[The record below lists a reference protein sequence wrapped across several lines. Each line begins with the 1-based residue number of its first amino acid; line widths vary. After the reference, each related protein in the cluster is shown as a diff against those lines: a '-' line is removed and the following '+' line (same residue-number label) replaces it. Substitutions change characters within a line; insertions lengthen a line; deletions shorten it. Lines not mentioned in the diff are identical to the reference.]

1 VAGWFGKRGQG
12 SPQGLGSPQ
21 DLPPQRITTSNW
33 GPAAAPQMAPADTD
47 GISRIFSKELFEGER
62 GAFLRSMGFSP
73 DASRNIAQTA
83 DTFATMEAR
92 CRDRL
97 EAFVEKAG
105 TTLGDGLSVRPLLL
119 VPETVWQGEYRNFL
133 CATCRFYPAD
143 PSNVFFLAGTLQT
156 AKALGLPLQPN
167 MSPEEA
173 HDFAVQII
181 GVLGEMFEKANEREK
196 ASVAYEGARGL
207 GTIMTVKLFE
217 PPQYEPE
224 QKLFGPLLDRDYSK
238 LLPQHR

>member
-1 VAGWFGKRGQG
+1 LAGWFGKRGG

-21 DLPPQRITTSNW
+21 DLPPQQITTSHW

-62 GAFLRSMGFSP
+62 GEFLRRMGFSP
-73 DASRNIAQTA
+73 DAPRNIAQTA

-97 EAFVEKAG
+97 EVFVEKASVA
-105 TTLGDGLSVRPLLL
+105 LGDGLSVTPLFL
-119 VPETVWQGEYRNFL
+119 VPETVWQSQYRNFL

-156 AKALGLPLQPN
+156 AKTLGLPLQAG
-167 MSPEEA
+167 MSPEAA
-173 HDFAVQII
+173 HDFAIQII
-181 GVLGEMFEKANEREK
+181 GVLGEMFEKANAREK
-196 ASVAYEGARGL
+196 AGVAYEGARGL
-207 GTIMTVKLFE
+207 GTIMTVKLFD

-224 QKLFGPLLDRDYSK
+224 QKLFGPLPERDFDK
-238 LLPQHR
+238 LLPQNR

>member
-1 VAGWFGKRGQG
+1 MAGWFGKRGQG

-62 GAFLRSMGFSP
+62 GQFLRRMGFSP
-73 DASRNIAQTA
+73 DALGNIAQTA

-105 TTLGDGLSVRPLLL
+105 VALGNGLSVTPLFL
-119 VPETVWQGEYRNFL
+119 VPETVWQSQYRNFL
-133 CATCRFYPAD
+133 CATCRLYPAD

-156 AKALGLPLQPN
+156 AKTLGLPLRAG

-173 HDFAVQII
+173 HDFAIQII
-181 GVLGEMFEKANEREK
+181 GVLGEMFEKADAREK

-207 GTIMTVKLFE
+207 GTIMAVKMFD
-217 PPQYEPE
+217 PPQHDSE

-238 LLPQHR
+238 LLA

>member
-1 VAGWFGKRGQG
+1 MAGWFGKRGQG

-33 GPAAAPQMAPADTD
+33 GPAAAPQMAPADGD
-47 GISRIFSKELFEGER
+47 GISRLFSKELFTGEI
-62 GAFLRSMGFSP
+62 GEFLRSMGFSP
-73 DASRNIAQTA
+73 DALGNIAQTA

-92 CRDRL
+92 CREALEGFVDR
-97 EAFVEKAG
+97 ADRV
-105 TTLGDGLSVRPLLL
+105 LGDGLSVRPLLL

-133 CATCRFYPAD
+133 CATCRLYPAD

-156 AKALGLPLQPN
+156 AKTLGLPLQAR

-173 HDFAVQII
+173 HEFAVQII

-196 ASVAYEGARGL
+196 ASLAYEGARGL
-207 GTIMTVKLFE
+207 GTIMTVKLFD

-224 QKLFGPLLDRDYSK
+224 QKIFGPLLERDFSK
-238 LLPQHR
+238 PLPQNP